1 MTRCLGSFVE
11 KACKK
16 DGAPLLFANK
26 VPRNLPA
33 ALRTHRKEGI
43 LLLQRELPAIRVLLK
58 CVISGEHDEKCEED
72 VANCGVLA
80 GNRMQPERRGEF
92 SSWLCSKV
100 IGIVDQAGNDG
111 NKGLGVKNDLV
122 ERHRVWVLEI
132 LRGNSPFVAPMF
144 ATERDKKR
152 IEEPKRYENHVE
164 PYADNEEESAE
175 GDSEQESEVIYVAG
189 TKEAEARNDTLDN
202 HPKVVGKTVLG
213 KRPVAP
219 ATSKK
224 RRVARGK
231 RHVADDHR
239 AQVVHDEA
247 NDFSGLKEGAGVPQK
262 MQHYT

>member
-43 LLLQRELPAIRVLLK
+43 LLLQRELPAFRVLLK
-58 CVISGEHDEKCEED
+58 CVISGEHDEKFEED

-111 NKGLGVKNDLV
+111 NKGLGVKTDLV

-132 LRGNSPFVAPMF
+132 RRRNGPLVRPFLLLS
-144 ATERDKKR
+144 ATK
-152 IEEPKRYENHVE
+152 
-164 PYADNEEESAE
+164 A
-175 GDSEQESEVIYVAG
+175 
-189 TKEAEARNDTLDN
+189 
-202 HPKVVGKTVLG
+202 
-213 KRPVAP
+213 
-219 ATSKK
+219 
-224 RRVARGK
+224 
-231 RHVADDHR
+231 
-239 AQVVHDEA
+239 
-247 NDFSGLKEGAGVPQK
+247 F
-262 MQHYT
+262 